1 MKTSG
6 KRQPLS
12 RERILRSALA
22 IADREGLEALS
33 MRRIGEALGVEAMSL
48 YNHIPN
54 KAAILDG
61 IFETVLAELPGMKRT
76 ASWQRALRDRGRA
89 LRAVLRAHPNVLP
102 IFATR
107 PAVTPAS
114 MAHVEMVLEV
124 LGTVGLSADDALSTL
139 QVLFAFVV
147 GHTVASHAPRR
158 ADEDSQPAY
167 DALSPD
173 EFPRVREAARLLA
186 AHDVEKEFELGL
198 DLLLSGLELRVGHE
212 VRAKPR

>member
-76 ASWQRALRDRGRA
+76 ASWQRALRDRGR
-89 LRAVLRAHPNVLP
+89 
-102 IFATR
+102 I
-107 PAVTPAS
+107 S
-114 MAHVEMVLEV
+114 GMIY
-124 LGTVGLSADDALSTL
+124 
-139 QVLFAFVV
+139 Q
-147 GHTVASHAPRR
+147 
-158 ADEDSQPAY
+158 
-167 DALSPD
+167 
-173 EFPRVREAARLLA
+173 RV
-186 AHDVEKEFELGL
+186 
-198 DLLLSGLELRVGHE
+198 
-212 VRAKPR
+212 